1 MIKIDI
7 KENESVDK
15 ALKRFKKKFEK
26 TGVLKELRR
35 RQAFEKPSIENRQKK
50 LKAVYIQQM
59 NASEG
64 IWFFVALLLGAN

>member
-1 MIKIDI
+1 MIKIEI

-26 TGVLKELRR
+26 TGVLKELRS

-50 LKAVYIQQM
+50 LKAVYRQQM
-59 NASEG
+59 NQEE
-64 IWFFVALLLGAN
+64 II

>member
-35 RQAFEKPSIENRQKK
+35 RQAF
-50 LKAVYIQQM
+50 
-59 NASEG
+59 
-64 IWFFVALLLGAN
+64 

>member
-15 ALKRFKKKFEK
+15 ALQRFKKKFEK

-50 LKAVYIQQM
+50 LKAVYIQQL
-59 NASEG
+59 NAAEG
-64 IWFFVALLLGAN
+64 I

>member
-35 RQAFEKPSIENRQKK
+35 RQAFEKPSIETRQKK

-59 NASEG
+59 NEAEG
-64 IWFFVALLLGAN
+64 I